1 MIHIIVQH
9 ILWFIF
15 YPLLKSY
22 RFTISGQEHR
32 AHAETLHPKGAFVFS
47 VWHEQ
52 VFMVLGAHAWTGPFM
67 TLASRSKDGDYA
79 AFICKKLG
87 FVAVRGS
94 SRKKNK
100 DKGGKEA
107 MQEYITRMNEG
118 ARGGITVD
126 GPRGPR
132 QVCKVG
138 IVLIAQQ
145 TGAPIVP
152 VVAVARPVW
161 EFNSWDRFKLP
172 KLFSKVAMEYG
183 APIMVEKDATPERID
198 EYCRLVETKMK
209 ELEQRVRSNNNR

>member
-183 APIMVEKDATPERID
+183 APILVEKDATPERID

>member
-15 YPLLKSY
+15 YPLLRSY
-22 RFTISGQEHR
+22 RFTVQGREHVP
-32 AHAETLHPKGAFVFS
+32 EGAYVFS

-87 FVAVRGS
+87 FVPVRGS

-107 MQEYITRMNEG
+107 MQEYINRMNEG

-152 VVAVARPVW
+152 VVAVGRSVW

-172 KLFSKVAMEYG
+172 KLFSQVTMLYG
-183 APIMVEKDATPERID
+183 EPIMVEKEATPARID
-198 EYCRLVETKMK
+198 ECCRLVETRMK
-209 ELEQRVRSNNNR
+209 ELEQRVRSNDNR

>member
-22 RFTISGQEHR
+22 RFTVSGQEHR
-32 AHAETLHPKGAFVFS
+32 AYAETLHPKGAFVFS

-94 SRKKNK
+94 SRKKKK

>member
-22 RFTISGQEHR
+22 RFTVQGREHV
-32 AHAETLHPKGAFVFS
+32 PQGAYVFS

-87 FVAVRGS
+87 FVPVRGS

-107 MQEYITRMNEG
+107 MQEYVSRMNEG
-118 ARGGITVD
+118 GRGGITVD

-152 VVAVARPVW
+152 VVAVGHPVW

-172 KLFSKVAMEYG
+172 KFFSKVTMLYG
-183 APIMVEKDATPERID
+183 EPIMVDKEATPERID
-198 EYCRLVETKMK
+198 EYCRLVETRMK
-209 ELEQRVRSNNNR
+209 ELELKVRA

>member
-22 RFTISGQEHR
+22 RFSVSGQEHV
-32 AHAETLHPKGAFVFS
+32 PKGAFVYS

-52 VFMVLGAHAWTGPFM
+52 VLMVLGAHAWTGPFM

-87 FVAVRGS
+87 FMPVRGS

-107 MQEYITRMNEG
+107 MLEYVTRMRDG
-118 ARGGITVD
+118 GRGGITVD

-152 VVAVARPVW
+152 VVAVARAVW

-172 KLFSKVAMEYG
+172 KPFSKVALCYG
-183 APIMVEKDATPERID
+183 EPILVENDATPERID
-198 EYCRLVETKMK
+198 ECCRLVETRMK
-209 ELEQRVRSNNNR
+209 ELEERVRRNDDR